1 MQKIYSLL
9 RSNKQSGPYTLEE
22 LLQLN
27 LKPFDLVWIEG
38 RSGGWSYPTEIEA
51 LKMYVLVPLKTV
63 EEKEISTTSQPVN
76 QPTLSQAATS
86 VIEEKPISPNT
97 SAKHIYISLPERKQV
112 TPINTDIKEPIET
125 FEESPEAKLERKAME
140 LRNKIQAFTENK
152 NTPKVDNDLDTK
164 YSRSLDDIKE
174 EYSSWLYQ
182 QQKKKKVFPSKYM
195 VPAVVVV
202 SILLAAAYFLF
213 PLFSH
218 TTPND
223 TTVLASQNNSTSLP
237 QSDNYLPEKKPIT
250 KKRIIKSIKPSK
262 KIKETTAVVK
272 STKVYTNEEIDKVDT
287 YLDSLKTAS
296 QKKNTVDDEIVYQ
309 PAPSQNDGTRQS
321 TKRTTGPQQTNSQT
335 ENDPAPFTELIKLSE
350 STGNGSPHL
359 SLYNNSNKY
368 IKFIAVDV
376 HYYTANRKLLQK
388 KTLYFKDISPK
399 SSARLYL
406 PQEKNA
412 ASVNYEIGLI
422 STDSRLYYT
431 KQ

>member
-9 RSNKQSGPYTLEE
+9 RSNKQSGPYTLDE

-27 LKPFDLVWIEG
+27 LKAFDLIWVEG
-38 RSGGWSYPTEIEA
+38 KSGGWSYPTEIEA
-51 LKMYVLVPLKTV
+51 LKMYVLEPPKSL
-63 EEKEISTTSQPVN
+63 EEKEISTTSQPAN
-76 QPTLSQAATS
+76 QPTLSQAITS
-86 VIEEKPISPNT
+86 VIEEKPISSKAN
-97 SAKHIYISLPERKQV
+97 AKHIYISLPAGKQV

-164 YSRSLDDIKE
+164 YSRSLDDIKQ

-182 QQKKKKVFPSKYM
+182 QQKKKKVFPTKYM
-195 VPAVVVV
+195 VPAVAV

-213 PLFSH
+213 PLFFH

-250 KKRIIKSIKPSK
+250 KKRIIQSIKPAK
-262 KIKETTAVVK
+262 KIKENISVAKPTRVN
-272 STKVYTNEEIDKVDT
+272 TNEEIDKVDT

-296 QKKNTVDDEIVYQ
+296 QKKNRVDDEIVYQ
-309 PAPSQNDGTRQS
+309 PASSQNDGTRQS
-321 TKRTTGPQQTNSQT
+321 TKRTAGPQQTNSQT
-335 ENDPAPFTELIKLSE
+335 ENDPTPFTELIKLSE

-359 SLYNNSNKY
+359 SLYNNSDKY

-376 HYYTANRKLLQK
+376 HYYKANRKLLQK

-422 STDSRLYYT
+422 STDSGLYYA